1 MCHTGSKQPNEV
13 SHSKEGY
20 EMGLLNITQPKQKPK
35 VVTGPNHILRTSL
48 RRACSPG
55 MVLALAFLK

>member
-1 MCHTGSKQPNEV
+1 
-13 SHSKEGY
+13 
-20 EMGLLNITQPKQKPK
+20 MGLLNITQPKQKPK